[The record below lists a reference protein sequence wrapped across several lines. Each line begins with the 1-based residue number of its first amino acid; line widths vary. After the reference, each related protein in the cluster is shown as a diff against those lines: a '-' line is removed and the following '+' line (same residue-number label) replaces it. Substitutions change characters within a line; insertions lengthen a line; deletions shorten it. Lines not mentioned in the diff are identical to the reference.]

1 MTDFPVLAGL
11 LSTTLFVASYLPML
25 YRAVTTRDLG
35 SYSRPSLVLANV
47 GNVIQSI
54 YVYSL
59 PTGPIWFLHGFY
71 LGASALMLGLHLRHI
86 GLDSAAVEPPTRTP
100 AMSVSS
106 GSSGHTTHQGE
117 GNDGDTHRTR

>member
-11 LSTTLFVASYLPML
+11 MSTTLFVASYLPML

-35 SYSRPSLVLANV
+35 PPTAGRVWCWPTSATSFSRST
-47 GNVIQSI
+47 S
-54 YVYSL
+54 YSL

-86 GLDSAAVEPPTRTP
+86 GMDSASGRAADTDDRDVGAVG
-100 AMSVSS
+100 VL
-106 GSSGHTTHQGE
+106 GTHHPSRRRQ
-117 GNDGDTHRTR
+117 